1 MRAMSAEEKIREL
14 GLNLDGAGP
23 PAGNYVPAVRTGN
36 LVYVSGQLP
45 VRPDGTR
52 VTGRLGDDISVDDG
66 YAAAR
71 LCAVALM
78 ARLRGEIGN
87 LDRLR
92 RIVKVTGY
100 VNATPDFTQHAQVIN
115 GASDLLA
122 EVFGEAGKHARAA
135 VGMNSLPAG
144 CAVEVDLIAEVE

>member
-1 MRAMSAEEKIREL
+1 MNAEAKIDEL
-14 GLNLDGAGP
+14 GLNLQSAGA
-23 PAGNYVPAVRTGN
+23 PAGNYVPAVLAGH

-45 VRPDGTR
+45 VREDGTR
-52 VTGRLGDDISVDDG
+52 VLGKLGDDVSVEEG

-71 LCAVALM
+71 LSGIAM
-78 ARLRGEIGN
+78 IARLRDALGSLN
-87 LDRLR
+87 RVR

-100 VNATPDFTQHAQVIN
+100 VNATPDFTQHPQVIN

-135 VGMNSLPAG
+135 IGVNSLPAG
-144 CAVEVDLIAEVE
+144 CPVEVELIAEVE